1 MQTTTSFYR
10 LSGSGLKNNQ
20 RDDEGNDERGGYDG
34 ERYPKPLFKDECFRR
49 MELMIEFTNLR
60 NPKHCPS
67 GVYVMP
73 SADNFYTWYGVLFVH
88 KGYYKNERIP
98 AVQFILDLINNE
110 VPFHPLIDQ
119 ETGNF
124 SLSQQFKDWAPHK
137 YYIFHILHYLKKS
150 FKKGVLDNLSKKH
163 CPNEKA
169 FTTYKE
175 NPKQFENMAKQ
186 CSKLSISET
195 VLYDNQNDLNPIQF
209 SKLSD
214 DKIGELKAFI
224 SLPLTERERPNHSS
238 RRTYSTSSI
247 NSFVPQP

>member
-20 RDDEGNDERGGYDG
+20 RDDEGNDERGG
-34 ERYPKPLFKDECFRR
+34 
-49 MELMIEFTNLR
+49 TNLR

-73 SADNFYTWYGVLFVH
+73 SDNFYTWYGVLFVH
-88 KGYYKNERIP
+88 KGYYKNERP
-98 AVQFILDLINNE
+98 PGVQFILDLINNE
-110 VPFHPLIDQ
+110 VPFHPLIDP

-124 SLSQQFKDWAPHK
+124 SLTQQFKDWAPHK

-186 CSKLSISET
+186 CSKLSTSET
-195 VLYDNQNDLNPIQF
+195 
-209 SKLSD
+209 
-214 DKIGELKAFI
+214 
-224 SLPLTERERPNHSS
+224 LTERERPNHTS
-238 RRTYSTSSI
+238 RRTYSVSSI
-247 NSFVPQP
+247 NSFVPSQQ